1 MVASNSNHK
10 LHMNET
16 KISTGATTQAE
27 SQTGLEAKTERPRW
41 VKNSL
46 WLLKWTAAVWLLI
59 AGSSFAA
66 WLCWQAGVDLQ
77 TLNKVQ
83 DAMRHL
89 RPWLWLGHLAV
100 FGLMAWR
107 WQALVAWGQRR
118 GIVKDFELA
127 QVLALRNKV
136 LAFFAAYI
144 LLVAIGPRN
153 LIALWA

>member
-1 MVASNSNHK
+1 
-10 LHMNET
+10 MNDSQ
-16 KISTGATTQAE
+16 KSTDAMTRTAGQAE
-27 SQTGLEAKTERPRW
+27 TLAKPIRPRW
-41 VKNSL
+41 VNNTL
-46 WLLKWTAAVWLLI
+46 WLLKWIAAVWLLI
-59 AGSSFAA
+59 AGCSFAA
-66 WLCWQAGVDLQ
+66 WVCWQAGVDLQ

-100 FGLMAWR
+100 FGLLAWR

-153 LIALWA
+153 LMALWA